1 MPRIHIA
8 NIDNENMVADR
19 TMIDFAFRSVSAM
32 CARRMLWFADPG
44 DIVVT
49 PNTPSA
55 AMKRYVARLMRREAE
70 AVEVIYPD
78 FAQHDMQPLGTAEL
92 LDPSLIR
99 KIKAAMASGGEW
111 DIRPY
116 YHDRTIARLAKRLSL
131 ENSPW
136 MRSTPFLR
144 EGGAEILNDKA
155 TFRNLAAG
163 RGVSL
168 ASGDVCKT
176 EGELLEAVETLS
188 RETGA
193 VILKQNRHSGAE
205 GNIIITFRDDTATQ
219 GALRQIAVADHE
231 ALKSEISSL
240 WAGIHAS
247 TEAVVVVEAYYPVRS
262 ILYAEF
268 DVNAA
273 SHAVRFL
280 NWGEQRMEPIFMGFV
295 IPPDLAMYSAA
306 TFITGATELA
316 RITCDLGFSGL
327 MDVDGI
333 VTDSGRVIFNEVNA
347 RSGGCSHIHHIATA
361 LLGEGYGDHFVIR
374 SHNRIQPGNI
384 EVVHAIL
391 DDPAHPLGFSAAKNS
406 GVIVTSEDLAISG
419 MLEFLTIGRSREEA
433 AALEKEFEQALSST
447 INEEMRLTA

>member
-1 MPRIHIA
+1 MDALAILALATQCATAAPA
-8 NIDNENMVADR
+8 PVVA
-19 TMIDFAFRSVSAM
+19 AVAM
-32 CARRMLWFADPG
+32 AETSGSTYAVTVDG
-44 DIVVT
+44 SDIVVT
-49 PNTPSA
+49 PNNPSA
-55 AMKRYVARLMRREAE
+55 AMKRYVARLMRREAG
-70 AVEVIYPD
+70 AVEVIYPN
-78 FAQHDMQPLGTAEL
+78 FAKDDMQPLGTAEL
-92 LDPSLIR
+92 LDPVLIG
-99 KIKAAMASGGEW
+99 KLKAAMASGGGEW

-116 YHDRTIARLAKRLSL
+116 YHDRTIARLAKHLSL

-168 ASGDVCKT
+168 ASGEVCKT
-176 EGELLEAVETLS
+176 ESELFEAVETLCL
-188 RETGA
+188 ETGA
-193 VILKQNRHSGAE
+193 AILKQNRHSGAE

-219 GALRQIAVADHE
+219 GALRHIRVNDHE
-231 ALKSEISSL
+231 GLKAEISSL
-240 WAGIHAS
+240 WGGIHAS
-247 TEAVVVVEAYYPVRS
+247 TEAAVVVEAYYPVRS

-306 TFITGATELA
+306 SFITGATELA

-333 VTDSGRVIFNEVNA
+333 VTDTGRVIFNEVNA

-374 SHNRIQPGNI
+374 SHNRIRPGNV

-391 DDPAHPLGFSAAKNS
+391 DDPAYPLGFSFEKNS
-406 GVIVTSEDLAISG
+406 GVIITSEDLAISG

-447 INEEMRLTA
+447 INEQMRLTA